1 MAIKSGRYGGIAVE
15 IQAVHKVRRTD
26 RLEMLSAYYR
36 VPVCMIMRANALSSP
51 QDFLLCKE
59 INIPKKC
66 YCNRCG
72 DELPAS
78 AQYEAYVMKDE
89 DTLYGIAR
97 RYGLTM
103 NIILRTNDIKDPLDI
118 HPGSSIR
125 IPLLSGELYCA
136 RPGETIQTIAKAY
149 GISEQSIREKNRLGS
164 GEEAFP
170 GMQLLLG

>member
-1 MAIKSGRYGGIAVE
+1 ME
-15 IQAVHKVRRTD
+15 IQTVHKIRHTD

-36 VPVCMIMRANALSSP
+36 VPICMIMRANALSSP

-59 INIPKKC
+59 IKIPYKC

-72 DELPAS
+72 DEPS
-78 AQYEAYVMKDE
+78 QSVQFETYVMTNE

-118 HPGSSIR
+118 RPGSSIR
-125 IPLLSGELYCA
+125 IPLLTGELYCV
-136 RPGETIQTIAKAY
+136 RPGETVETIAKAY
-149 GISEQSIREKNRLGS
+149 GISEQTVRDKNCLGC
-164 GEEAFP
+164 GEAVFP